1 MVFTKTIIHISV
13 SESGGYLPPL
23 WRKIVKYCKEDPSFL
38 CWRRKGCGYNVQP
51 FSCLIFVAAMKRLLP
66 VLFSSSLFGRGKE
79 AKGNSLHIN
88 TLFSPTKSRPG
99 IQFHKWCL
107 FCQVTPTDISSS
119 FISKYLTLL
128 RQSFVNPFTNF
139 PFNFCFDFWP

>member
-51 FSCLIFVAAMKRLLP
+51 FSCLIFVAAIKRLLP
-66 VLFSSSLFGRGKE
+66 VPFFFVFVWKGKGSQMKFITHQHFIFSYKIKTGYS
-79 AKGNSLHIN
+79 
-88 TLFSPTKSRPG
+88 
-99 IQFHKWCL
+99 
-107 FCQVTPTDISSS
+107 IS
-119 FISKYLTLL
+119 
-128 RQSFVNPFTNF
+128 
-139 PFNFCFDFWP
+139 